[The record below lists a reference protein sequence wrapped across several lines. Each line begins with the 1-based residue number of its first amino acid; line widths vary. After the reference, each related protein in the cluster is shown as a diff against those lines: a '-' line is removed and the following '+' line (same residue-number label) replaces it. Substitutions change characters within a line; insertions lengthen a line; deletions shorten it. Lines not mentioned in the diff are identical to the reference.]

1 MRAFVV
7 ILTSVLAASCG
18 GVLFGAPSP
27 DGAVRAGAVRDSAM
41 LDSAEIASAAIGLAS
56 ATGFLNA
63 LASSS
68 PGRTIA
74 RGGPSETGVPDE
86 TAPASRPSRMLV
98 AVNAMAGPPD
108 EQREVILVA
117 AAQSDERW
125 AIPVE
130 NPRITSRFGP
140 RIDPI
145 NGQRGRMHRGTDFGA
160 ASGTAVYATGSG
172 DVVLG
177 GWCDNG
183 TGNCVVIDHAAGWR
197 SQYFHLSHVDVRP
210 GQTIEQGDKIGEIGS
225 TGRSTGPH
233 LHFQVGR
240 DGAAVDAEELFGE
253 RIE

>member
-1 MRAFVV
+1 MRLFVLLV
-7 ILTSVLAASCG
+7 TSALTASCG
-18 GVLFGAPSP
+18 AGLWGSPAPTGP
-27 DGAVRAGAVRDSAM
+27 DLVAANSAAV
-41 LDSAEIASAAIGLAS
+41 ETASAAVGLAS

-74 RGGPSETGVPDE
+74 RGGPSETQE
-86 TAPASRPSRMLV
+86 HEEIPAEARPSRTLV

-108 EQREVILVA
+108 GEREVVLVA
-117 AAQSDERW
+117 APQSDERW

-130 NPRITSRFGP
+130 EPRITSRFGP

-160 ASGTAVYATGSG
+160 PTGTPVYATASG
-172 DVVLG
+172 EVVLG
-177 GWCDNG
+177 GWCDGG
-183 TGNCVVIDHAAGWR
+183 TGNCVVLDHAAGWR

-233 LHFQVGR
+233 LHFQLGR
-240 DGAAVDAEELFGE
+240 DGTAVDAEELFGE
-253 RIE
+253 PVE